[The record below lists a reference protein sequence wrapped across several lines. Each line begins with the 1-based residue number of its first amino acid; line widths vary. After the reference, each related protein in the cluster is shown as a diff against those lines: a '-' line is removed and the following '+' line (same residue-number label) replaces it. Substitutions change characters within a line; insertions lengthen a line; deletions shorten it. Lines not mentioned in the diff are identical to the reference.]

1 MAFVLQDVINEIE
14 ETRSLEPL
22 KKFKKE
28 NLVKVAAH
36 YRITPAIG
44 ATKSHIL
51 NLIKDHCVEH
61 DIIDEVEEKPIAETA
76 EIVRLKLDFEREER
90 RLAREA
96 EKALQDAQ
104 FAEAQKAR
112 EAAEAEAKR
121 AREAVEAEA
130 KRAREAAEAEAEKAR
145 ELRLAELKEAREL
158 RELELKAEQEKAL
171 LAAEIEA
178 KKEAAAR
185 EHELKMAS
193 LGKHSP
199 SDKASAF
206 DPARNIRL
214 VPPFQEK
221 EVDKYFAHFEKVAD
235 SLNWPKESWVL
246 LLQSVLVGK
255 AQDIYGS
262 LSVEQSSNYEHVK
275 EAILKAYELVPEAY
289 RQKFR
294 NYLKYDSKTHVEF
307 AREKENLFNRWCHS
321 KEIGQDFKKLKQM
334 VLLEEFK
341 DKVRPDIRS
350 HLDEQ
355 KVEELEKAAIMAD
368 DYALTHKMSSKSGN
382 PQQKRYHGSGNRD
395 NISRNMDDRK
405 RQGKSTENVG
415 LVSKVEPL
423 KPISCGH
430 CGKPGHIIS
439 NCWKLGG
446 KTPCEHCGRFNHK
459 SEDCRIAKNK
469 LQKEVKPTGLTSLKG
484 LKVSPFNESENSKGV
499 KVKPLIDRNHF
510 VEKNKGIKVNP
521 LHNDKSCIEDEISP
535 NTESDYMENYKPFIS
550 EGVVSLVGDE
560 NSSQKVKILRD
571 TGATQSL
578 MLDSVLPLTENS
590 FTGAN
595 VLISG
600 VEMGILEVPLH
611 EVYIKSSL
619 INGNIVIG
627 MRPSL
632 PVEGISLILGNDLAG
647 ERVMVDPRVV
657 EKPRDNEKT
666 ERLAEKFPGIFPA
679 SVVTRSMKAKKE
691 AIKEQGKEEI
701 GLSGTFLENIDVKF
715 EERNK
720 EKADK
725 ALMRNES
732 RNVKENIPEKQES
745 ESKSVISRQNLIV
758 EQRKDKELL
767 DLFKI
772 ALTPVEAEKVS
783 VGYLIRE
790 NILMRKWSSH
800 CVTIGPLLLLK
811 EKWLDEDPEKISVL
825 KYVATFKDRLFRAG
839 QIAKRNLQ
847 ESQSKMKVWYDRKAK
862 SRCFEPGDRVLVLF
876 PVVGNPLQAKY
887 SGPYKVVKKISDTN
901 YLVKTPDRRKET
913 QVCHINMLK
922 AYHEKP
928 KPELVTLNNRLG
940 LESLTHSKDCVGQV
954 AEKEEDTESEVR
966 LENDQQPIK
975 LQNSQILNDL
985 GTKLSHLPLVQRKEL
1000 AEVITQYREVFPDV
1014 PSKTNLIE
1022 HDVDVGDSA
1031 PIKQHPYRVSPMKKE
1046 LLDKEV
1052 QYMLK
1057 NDIIEE
1063 SQSNW
1068 SSPCI
1073 LVPKHDGGFRFCT
1086 DFRKVNDKTKSD
1098 SFPIPRIAD
1107 CIDQIGNAKFVSTFD
1122 MLKGYWQVPLTQRAR
1137 EISAFVTPSGLY
1149 QYKVMPFG
1157 MKNAPATFQ
1166 RMVNKLVRD
1175 IDGCEG
1181 YIDDVVIFS
1190 DNWSDHIRQ
1199 IERFFQ
1205 IMREAKLTINLM
1217 KSEFGK
1223 ATVKY
1228 LGHIVGQGQVRPLD
1242 AKIQTIAK
1250 FPIPTSRKEL
1260 ARFLGMAGYYRNFCL
1275 NFSDIAAPLT
1285 NLLSKKVKFVW
1296 TDDCQL
1302 AFDKVKLLLQKS
1314 PVLKS
1319 PDYEKPFKLIIDSS
1333 DVGTGSVLVQEA
1345 SDGLD
1350 HPVSYFSK
1358 KFLKYQ
1364 KNYSVVEKET
1374 LGLVL
1379 ALEHF
1384 DVYLGSTPFKIK
1396 VYTDHNPLTFLKTM
1410 KNKNQRLV
1418 RWSLALQEY
1427 NLEIQ
1432 HIPGSENVVADALS
1446 RCIG

>member
-22 KKFKKE
+22 KKLKKE
-28 NLVKVAAH
+28 NLIKVAAH
-36 YRITPAIG
+36 YGITPAIG

-51 NLIKDHCVEH
+51 DLIKDHCVENN
-61 DIIDEVEEKPIAETA
+61 IIDEVEEKPIAETA

-90 RLAREA
+90 RLAREEAQKARDAA
-96 EKALQDAQ
+96 E
-104 FAEAQKAR
+104 AEAQKAR
-112 EAAEAEAKR
+112 DAEKA
-121 AREAVEAEA
+121 AREE
-130 KRAREAAEAEAEKAR
+130 AR

-193 LGKHSP
+193 LGKQSP

-255 AQDIYGS
+255 AQEIYGS

-382 PQQKRYHGSGNRD
+382 PQQKRYLGSGNRE

-405 RQGKSTENVG
+405 RQGKATENVG
-415 LVSKVEPL
+415 LVSKVEPS

-430 CGKPGHIIS
+430 CGKPGHIIT

-446 KTPCEHCGRFNHK
+446 KTPCEHCGKFNHK

-469 LQKEVKPTGLTSLKG
+469 LQKDVKPTGLTSLKG

-521 LHNDKSCIEDEISP
+521 LHNDKGSIEDKISP
-535 NTESDYMENYKPFIS
+535 NKESDYMENYKPFIS

-600 VEMGILEVPLH
+600 VEMGVLEVPLH
-611 EVYIKSSL
+611 EVNIKSSL

-647 ERVMVDPRVV
+647 EKVMVDPRVV
-657 EKPRDNEKT
+657 EKPRDDEET

-691 AIKEQGKEEI
+691 VIKEQGKEEI
-701 GLSGTFLENIDVKF
+701 GLSGTFLENVDVKF
-715 EERNK
+715 EERNS
-720 EKADK
+720 EKSEK
-725 ALMRNES
+725 ALMKNES
-732 RNVKENIPEKQES
+732 RNNIPEKQES
-745 ESKSVISRQNLIV
+745 ESKSVISRRNLIV
-758 EQRKDKELL
+758 EQSKDKELL

-783 VGYLIRE
+783 VGYLIKD

-800 CVTIGPLLLLK
+800 RVTIGPLLLLK

-847 ESQSKMKVWYDRKAK
+847 ESQSKMKVWYDREAK

-901 YLVKTPDRRKET
+901 YLVKTPGRRKET
-913 QVCHINMLK
+913 QVRM
-922 AYHEKP
+922 
-928 KPELVTLNNRLG
+928 
-940 LESLTHSKDCVGQV
+940 
-954 AEKEEDTESEVR
+954 
-966 LENDQQPIK
+966 
-975 LQNSQILNDL
+975 
-985 GTKLSHLPLVQRKEL
+985 
-1000 AEVITQYREVFPDV
+1000 
-1014 PSKTNLIE
+1014 
-1022 HDVDVGDSA
+1022 A
-1031 PIKQHPYRVSPMKKE
+1031 P
-1046 LLDKEV
+1046 
-1052 QYMLK
+1052 
-1057 NDIIEE
+1057 
-1063 SQSNW
+1063 
-1068 SSPCI
+1068 
-1073 LVPKHDGGFRFCT
+1073 
-1086 DFRKVNDKTKSD
+1086 
-1098 SFPIPRIAD
+1098 
-1107 CIDQIGNAKFVSTFD
+1107 
-1122 MLKGYWQVPLTQRAR
+1122 TQR
-1137 EISAFVTPSGLY
+1137 
-1149 QYKVMPFG
+1149 
-1157 MKNAPATFQ
+1157 
-1166 RMVNKLVRD
+1166 
-1175 IDGCEG
+1175 
-1181 YIDDVVIFS
+1181 
-1190 DNWSDHIRQ
+1190 
-1199 IERFFQ
+1199 
-1205 IMREAKLTINLM
+1205 
-1217 KSEFGK
+1217 
-1223 ATVKY
+1223 
-1228 LGHIVGQGQVRPLD
+1228 
-1242 AKIQTIAK
+1242 
-1250 FPIPTSRKEL
+1250 
-1260 ARFLGMAGYYRNFCL
+1260 
-1275 NFSDIAAPLT
+1275 
-1285 NLLSKKVKFVW
+1285 
-1296 TDDCQL
+1296 
-1302 AFDKVKLLLQKS
+1302 
-1314 PVLKS
+1314 
-1319 PDYEKPFKLIIDSS
+1319 
-1333 DVGTGSVLVQEA
+1333 
-1345 SDGLD
+1345 
-1350 HPVSYFSK
+1350 
-1358 KFLKYQ
+1358 
-1364 KNYSVVEKET
+1364 
-1374 LGLVL
+1374 
-1379 ALEHF
+1379 
-1384 DVYLGSTPFKIK
+1384 
-1396 VYTDHNPLTFLKTM
+1396 
-1410 KNKNQRLV
+1410 
-1418 RWSLALQEY
+1418 SLASVYSL
-1427 NLEIQ
+1427 
-1432 HIPGSENVVADALS
+1432 
-1446 RCIG
+1446 

>member
-22 KKFKKE
+22 KKLKKE
-28 NLVKVAAH
+28 NLIKVAAH
-36 YRITPAIG
+36 YGITPAIG

-51 NLIKDHCVEH
+51 DLIKDHCVENN
-61 DIIDEVEEKPIAETA
+61 IIDEVEEKPIVETA

-90 RLAREA
+90 RLARE
-96 EKALQDAQ
+96 
-104 FAEAQKAR
+104 EAQ
-112 EAAEAEAKR
+112 
-121 AREAVEAEA
+121 
-130 KRAREAAEAEAEKAR
+130 RAREAAEAEAQKAHEAAR

-158 RELELKAEQEKAL
+158 HELELKAEREKRGLELKAEQEKAL
-171 LAAEIEA
+171 LEAE
-178 KKEAAAR
+178 KEAAAR
-185 EHELKMAS
+185 EHELKMAG

-255 AQDIYGS
+255 AQEIYGS

-275 EAILKAYELVPEAY
+275 EAILKAYELVPETY

-321 KEIGQDFKKLKQM
+321 KEIDQDFKKLKQM

-355 KVEELEKAAIMAD
+355 KVEELEKAAVMAD

-382 PQQKRYHGSGNRD
+382 PQQKRYHGSGNRE
-395 NISRNMDDRK
+395 NVSRNADDRK
-405 RQGKSTENVG
+405 RQGKSTDNVG

-430 CGKPGHIIS
+430 CGKPGHIIT

-499 KVKPLIDRNHF
+499 KVKPLIDRNNF

-521 LHNDKSCIEDEISP
+521 LYNDKSCIEDKISP

-590 FTGAN
+590 FTG

-600 VEMGILEVPLH
+600 VEMGVLEVPLH
-611 EVYIKSSL
+611 EVNIKSSL

-632 PVEGISLILGNDLAG
+632 PVEGISLILGKDLAG

-657 EKPRDNEKT
+657 EKPRDDEKT

-679 SVVTRSMKAKKE
+679 SVVTRSMKVKKE

-701 GLSGTFLENIDVKF
+701 GLSGTFLENIDGKF

-725 ALMRNES
+725 ALRRNES

-758 EQRKDKELL
+758 EQSKDKELL

-783 VGYLIRE
+783 VGYLIKE

-825 KYVATFKDRLFRAG
+825 NYVATFKDRLFRAG

-847 ESQSKMKVWYDRKAK
+847 ESQSKMKVRYDRKAK

-940 LESLTHSKDCVGQV
+940 LESPTHSKDCVGQGGAKRSSV
-954 AEKEEDTESEVR
+954 SANRAQTE
-966 LENDQQPIK
+966 I
-975 LQNSQILNDL
+975 
-985 GTKLSHLPLVQRKEL
+985 
-1000 AEVITQYREVFPDV
+1000 
-1014 PSKTNLIE
+1014 
-1022 HDVDVGDSA
+1022 
-1031 PIKQHPYRVSPMKKE
+1031 
-1046 LLDKEV
+1046 
-1052 QYMLK
+1052 
-1057 NDIIEE
+1057 
-1063 SQSNW
+1063 
-1068 SSPCI
+1068 
-1073 LVPKHDGGFRFCT
+1073 
-1086 DFRKVNDKTKSD
+1086 
-1098 SFPIPRIAD
+1098 
-1107 CIDQIGNAKFVSTFD
+1107 
-1122 MLKGYWQVPLTQRAR
+1122 
-1137 EISAFVTPSGLY
+1137 
-1149 QYKVMPFG
+1149 
-1157 MKNAPATFQ
+1157 
-1166 RMVNKLVRD
+1166 
-1175 IDGCEG
+1175 
-1181 YIDDVVIFS
+1181 
-1190 DNWSDHIRQ
+1190 
-1199 IERFFQ
+1199 
-1205 IMREAKLTINLM
+1205 
-1217 KSEFGK
+1217 
-1223 ATVKY
+1223 
-1228 LGHIVGQGQVRPLD
+1228 
-1242 AKIQTIAK
+1242 
-1250 FPIPTSRKEL
+1250 
-1260 ARFLGMAGYYRNFCL
+1260 
-1275 NFSDIAAPLT
+1275 
-1285 NLLSKKVKFVW
+1285 
-1296 TDDCQL
+1296 
-1302 AFDKVKLLLQKS
+1302 
-1314 PVLKS
+1314 
-1319 PDYEKPFKLIIDSS
+1319 
-1333 DVGTGSVLVQEA
+1333 
-1345 SDGLD
+1345 
-1350 HPVSYFSK
+1350 
-1358 KFLKYQ
+1358 
-1364 KNYSVVEKET
+1364 
-1374 LGLVL
+1374 
-1379 ALEHF
+1379 
-1384 DVYLGSTPFKIK
+1384 
-1396 VYTDHNPLTFLKTM
+1396 
-1410 KNKNQRLV
+1410 
-1418 RWSLALQEY
+1418 
-1427 NLEIQ
+1427 
-1432 HIPGSENVVADALS
+1432 
-1446 RCIG
+1446 

>member
-28 NLVKVAAH
+28 NLLKVAAH
-36 YRITPAIG
+36 YGITPAVG

-112 EAAEAEAKR
+112 EAAEAEA
-121 AREAVEAEA
+121 
-130 KRAREAAEAEAEKAR
+130 EKAR

-185 EHELKMAS
+185 EHELKMAG

-199 SDKASAF
+199 SDKASVF

-255 AQDIYGS
+255 AQEIYGS

-382 PQQKRYHGSGNRD
+382 PQQKRYHGSGNRE

-415 LVSKVEPL
+415 LVSKVEPF

-430 CGKPGHIIS
+430 CGKPGHIIT

-499 KVKPLIDRNHF
+499 KVKPLIDRNSF

-600 VEMGILEVPLH
+600 VEMGVLEVPLH
-611 EVYIKSSL
+611 EVNIKSNL

-647 ERVMVDPRVV
+647 EKVMVDPRVV
-657 EKPRDNEKT
+657 EKPRDDEET

-732 RNVKENIPEKQES
+732 RNVKENILEKQS

-758 EQRKDKELL
+758 EQSNDKELL

-772 ALTPVEAEKVS
+772 ALTPLEAEKIS
-783 VGYLIRE
+783 VGYLIRD
-790 NILMRKWSSH
+790 NIMMRKWSTH
-800 CVTIGPLLLLK
+800 HVTIRPLLLLK

-839 QIAKRNLQ
+839 QMAKRNLQ

-862 SRCFEPGDRVLVLF
+862 SRYFEPGDRVLVLF

-901 YLVKTPDRRKET
+901 YLVKTPGRRKET
-913 QVCHINMLK
+913 QLCHINMLK

-940 LESLTHSKDCVGQV
+940 LESPTHSKDCVGQV

-985 GTKLSHLPLVQRKEL
+985 GTKLSHLPSVQRKEL

-1014 PSKTNLIE
+1014 PSKTDLIE

-1052 QYMLK
+1052 QYMLE

-1122 MLKGYWQVPLTQRAR
+1122 MLKGYWQVPLTRRAR

-1199 IERFFQ
+1199 IKRFFQ

-1242 AKIQTIAK
+1242 AKIQTIVK

-1296 TDDCQL
+1296 TDDCQM

-1333 DVGTGSVLVQEA
+1333 DVGTGSVLVQEVLKI
-1345 SDGLD
+1345 SKELFSGRKGNIGL
-1350 HPVSYFSK
+1350 SFS
-1358 KFLKYQ
+1358 
-1364 KNYSVVEKET
+1364 
-1374 LGLVL
+1374 LG
-1379 ALEHF
+1379 
-1384 DVYLGSTPFKIK
+1384 
-1396 VYTDHNPLTFLKTM
+1396 TFRCLFGF
-1410 KNKNQRLV
+1410 N
-1418 RWSLALQEY
+1418 A
-1427 NLEIQ
+1427 IQ
-1432 HIPGSENVVADALS
+1432 N
-1446 RCIG
+1446 

>member
-1 MAFVLQDVINEIE
+1 MAFVLQDIINEIE
-14 ETRSLEPL
+14 ETRSLESL

-28 NLVKVAAH
+28 NLVKVAVH
-36 YRITPAIG
+36 YGITPAIG

-104 FAEAQKAR
+104 FAEAQ
-112 EAAEAEAKR
+112 R
-121 AREAVEAEA
+121 AREEAQ
-130 KRAREAAEAEAEKAR
+130 KAR
-145 ELRLAELKEAREL
+145 DLRLAELKEAREL
-158 RELELKAEQEKAL
+158 RELELKAEAD
-171 LAAEIEA
+171 
-178 KKEAAAR
+178 KEAATR

-193 LGKHSP
+193 LGIHTPK
-199 SDKASAF
+199 DKSSAF

-255 AQDIYGS
+255 AQEIYGS

-382 PQQKRYHGSGNRD
+382 PQQKRYHGSGNRE

-430 CGKPGHIIS
+430 CGKPGHIIT

-484 LKVSPFNESENSKGV
+484 LKVSPFNESENQKGV

-521 LHNDKSCIEDEISP
+521 LHNVKSCIEDEISP

-600 VEMGILEVPLH
+600 VEMGVLEVPLH
-611 EVYIKSSL
+611 EVNIKSSL
-619 INGNIVIG
+619 INGKIVIG

-647 ERVMVDPRVV
+647 EKVMVDPRVV
-657 EKPRDNEKT
+657 EKPRDDEET

-701 GLSGTFLENIDVKF
+701 GLSGTFLENIDGKF

-725 ALMRNES
+725 ALMRKES
-732 RNVKENIPEKQES
+732 WNVKENIPEKQES
-745 ESKSVISRQNLIV
+745 ESNLVISRQNLI
-758 EQRKDKELL
+758 EEENNDKELL

-772 ALTPVEAEKVS
+772 ALTPLEAEKVS
-783 VGYLIRE
+783 VGYLIKD

-800 CVTIGPLLLLK
+800 RVTIGPLLLLK

-940 LESLTHSKDCVGQV
+940 LESPTHSKDCVGQV

-966 LENDQQPIK
+966 LGNDQQPIK

-1052 QYMLK
+1052 QYMLE

-1166 RMVNKLVRD
+1166 RMVNKLVRN

-1242 AKIQTIAK
+1242 AKIQTIVK
-1250 FPIPTSRKEL
+1250 YPIPTSRKEL

-1275 NFSDIAAPLT
+1275 NFSEIAAPLT

-1296 TDDCQL
+1296 TDDCQM

>member
-22 KKFKKE
+22 KKLKKE

-36 YRITPAIG
+36 YGITPAVG

-76 EIVRLKLDFEREER
+76 EIVKLKLDFEREER

-104 FAEAQKAR
+104 LAAQFAEAQKAWEAAEAEAQKAR
-112 EAAEAEAKR
+112 EA
-121 AREAVEAEA
+121 
-130 KRAREAAEAEAEKAR
+130 AR

-171 LAAEIEA
+171 LEAE
-178 KKEAAAR
+178 KEAAAR

-193 LGKHSP
+193 LGKQSP
-199 SDKASAF
+199 SDKASVF

-255 AQDIYGS
+255 AQEIYGS

-382 PQQKRYHGSGNRD
+382 PQQKRYHGSGNRE

-446 KTPCEHCGRFNHK
+446 KTPCEHCGKVNHK
-459 SEDCRIAKNK
+459 SEDCRISKNK

-484 LKVSPFNESENSKGV
+484 LKVSPFNESENQKGL

-510 VEKNKGIKVNP
+510 VQKNKGIKVNP
-521 LHNDKSCIEDEISP
+521 LHNVKSCIEDEISP

-600 VEMGILEVPLH
+600 VEMGVLEVPLH
-611 EVYIKSSL
+611 EVNIKSSL

-632 PVEGISLILGNDLAG
+632 PVEGISLILRNDLAG
-647 ERVMVDPRVV
+647 EKVMVIPRVV
-657 EKPRDNEKT
+657 EKPRDDEKT
-666 ERLAEKFPGIFPA
+666 ERLAKKFPGIFPA

-745 ESKSVISRQNLIV
+745 ESKSVISRQNLIE
-758 EQRKDKELL
+758 EQSNDKELL

-772 ALTPVEAEKVS
+772 ALTPLEAEKVS
-783 VGYLIRE
+783 VGYLIKE

-800 CVTIGPLLLLK
+800 CVTRGPLLLLK

-839 QIAKRNLQ
+839 QMAKRNLQ

-901 YLVKTPDRRKET
+901 YLVKTPGRRKET

-940 LESLTHSKDCVGQV
+940 LESPTHSKDCVGQV

-985 GTKLSHLPLVQRKEL
+985 GTKLSHLPSVQRKEL
-1000 AEVITQYREVFPDV
+1000 AEVITQY
-1014 PSKTNLIE
+1014 SI
-1022 HDVDVGDSA
+1022 
-1031 PIKQHPYRVSPMKKE
+1031 
-1046 LLDKEV
+1046 
-1052 QYMLK
+1052 
-1057 NDIIEE
+1057 
-1063 SQSNW
+1063 
-1068 SSPCI
+1068 
-1073 LVPKHDGGFRFCT
+1073 
-1086 DFRKVNDKTKSD
+1086 
-1098 SFPIPRIAD
+1098 
-1107 CIDQIGNAKFVSTFD
+1107 
-1122 MLKGYWQVPLTQRAR
+1122 
-1137 EISAFVTPSGLY
+1137 
-1149 QYKVMPFG
+1149 
-1157 MKNAPATFQ
+1157 
-1166 RMVNKLVRD
+1166 
-1175 IDGCEG
+1175 
-1181 YIDDVVIFS
+1181 
-1190 DNWSDHIRQ
+1190 
-1199 IERFFQ
+1199 
-1205 IMREAKLTINLM
+1205 
-1217 KSEFGK
+1217 
-1223 ATVKY
+1223 
-1228 LGHIVGQGQVRPLD
+1228 
-1242 AKIQTIAK
+1242 
-1250 FPIPTSRKEL
+1250 
-1260 ARFLGMAGYYRNFCL
+1260 
-1275 NFSDIAAPLT
+1275 
-1285 NLLSKKVKFVW
+1285 
-1296 TDDCQL
+1296 
-1302 AFDKVKLLLQKS
+1302 
-1314 PVLKS
+1314 
-1319 PDYEKPFKLIIDSS
+1319 
-1333 DVGTGSVLVQEA
+1333 
-1345 SDGLD
+1345 
-1350 HPVSYFSK
+1350 
-1358 KFLKYQ
+1358 
-1364 KNYSVVEKET
+1364 
-1374 LGLVL
+1374 
-1379 ALEHF
+1379 
-1384 DVYLGSTPFKIK
+1384 
-1396 VYTDHNPLTFLKTM
+1396 
-1410 KNKNQRLV
+1410 
-1418 RWSLALQEY
+1418 
-1427 NLEIQ
+1427 
-1432 HIPGSENVVADALS
+1432 S
-1446 RCIG
+1446 RCPK

>member
-22 KKFKKE
+22 KKLKKE
-28 NLVKVAAH
+28 NLVKVDAH
-36 YRITPAIG
+36 YGITPAVG

-51 NLIKDHCVEH
+51 DLIKDHCIEN
-61 DIIDEVEEKPIAETA
+61 DIIDEVEEKPTAETA
-76 EIVRLKLDFEREER
+76 EVLKLRLEIEREER
-90 RLAREA
+90 RLAREEAQRAHDA

-104 FAEAQKAR
+104 FAEAQ
-112 EAAEAEAKR
+112 
-121 AREAVEAEA
+121 
-130 KRAREAAEAEAEKAR
+130 KAR

-171 LAAEIEA
+171 LVAEIEA

-193 LGKHSP
+193 LGKQSP
-199 SDKASAF
+199 SDRASVF

-235 SLNWPKESWVL
+235 ILNWPKESWVL

-255 AQDIYGS
+255 AQEIYGS

-334 VLLEEFK
+334 VLLEELK

-355 KVEELEKAAIMAD
+355 KVEELEKAAVMAD

-382 PQQKRYHGSGNRD
+382 PQQKRFHGSGNRE

-430 CGKPGHIIS
+430 CGKPGHIVT

-484 LKVSPFNESENSKGV
+484 LKVSPFNESENQKGV
-499 KVKPLIDRNHF
+499 KVKPLIDRNSF

-600 VEMGILEVPLH
+600 VEMGVLEVPLH
-611 EVYIKSSL
+611 EVNIKSSL

-647 ERVMVDPRVV
+647 ERVMVDPRVA
-657 EKPRDNEKT
+657 EKPRDDENT

-701 GLSGTFLENIDVKF
+701 GLSGTFLENIDDKF

-725 ALMRNES
+725 ALMRKES

-745 ESKSVISRQNLIV
+745 QSKSVISRQNLIE
-758 EQRKDKELL
+758 EQSNDKELL

-783 VGYLIRE
+783 VGYLIKE

-825 KYVATFKDRLFRAG
+825 KYVATFKHRLFRAG

-887 SGPYKVVKKISDTN
+887 SGPYKVVRKISDTN
-901 YLVKTPDRRKET
+901 YLVKTPGTRKET

-928 KPELVTLNNRLG
+928 KPELVTLNNSLG
-940 LESLTHSKDCVGQV
+940 LESPTHSKDCVGQV

-985 GTKLSHLPLVQRKEL
+985 GTKLSHLPSVQRKEL

-1122 MLKGYWQVPLTQRAR
+1122 MLKGYWQVPLTQRAH

-1181 YIDDVVIFS
+1181 YIDVVVIFS
-1190 DNWSDHIRQ
+1190 DNWLDHIRQ
-1199 IERFFQ
+1199 IEHFFQ

-1228 LGHIVGQGQVRPLD
+1228 IGHIVGQGQVRPLD
-1242 AKIQTIAK
+1242 AKIQTIVK
-1250 FPIPTSRKEL
+1250 YPIPTSRKEL
-1260 ARFLGMAGYYRNFCL
+1260 ARFLGMAGYYRNLFE
-1275 NFSDIAAPLT
+1275 FTEIAAPLT

-1410 KNKNQRLV
+1410 KNKNQRSA

-1432 HIPGSENVVADALS
+1432 HIPGSENVVADALY

>member
-22 KKFKKE
+22 KKLKKE
-28 NLVKVAAH
+28 NLVKVAVH
-36 YRITPAIG
+36 YGITPAVG

-104 FAEAQKAR
+104 FAEAQRAREAAR
-112 EAAEAEAKR
+112 EAAEAEAQR
-121 AREAVEAEA
+121 ARD
-130 KRAREAAEAEAEKAR
+130 
-145 ELRLAELKEAREL
+145 LRLAELKEAREL

-171 LAAEIEA
+171 LEAE
-178 KKEAAAR
+178 KEAAAR

-199 SDKASAF
+199 SDKASVF

-255 AQDIYGS
+255 AQEIYGS

-382 PQQKRYHGSGNRD
+382 PQQKRYHGSGNRE
-395 NISRNMDDRK
+395 NVSRNMDDRK

-430 CGKPGHIIS
+430 CGKPGHIIT

-484 LKVSPFNESENSKGV
+484 LKVSPFNESENQKGV
-499 KVKPLIDRNHF
+499 KVKPLIDRNNF

-521 LHNDKSCIEDEISP
+521 LHNDKNCIEDEISP

-600 VEMGILEVPLH
+600 VEMGVLEVPLH
-611 EVYIKSSL
+611 EVNIKSSL

-657 EKPRDNEKT
+657 EKPRDDEET

-691 AIKEQGKEEI
+691 VIKEQGKEEI
-701 GLSGTFLENIDVKF
+701 GLSGTFLENIGVKF
-715 EERNK
+715 EERNS
-720 EKADK
+720 EKAEK
-725 ALMRNES
+725 AFMRNES

-745 ESKSVISRQNLIV
+745 ESKSVISRQNLIE
-758 EQRKDKELL
+758 EQSNDKELL

-772 ALTPVEAEKVS
+772 TLTPVEAEKVS
-783 VGYLIRE
+783 VGYLIKD

-839 QIAKRNLQ
+839 QMAKRNLQ

-940 LESLTHSKDCVGQV
+940 LESPTHSKDCVGQV

-1223 ATVKY
+1223 ATVKC

-1242 AKIQTIAK
+1242 AKIQTIVK

-1296 TDDCQL
+1296 TDDCQM